1 MVVVSNTTPL
11 HYLILIEVVDVLES
25 LYGRVIIPPAVV
37 NELSHPAAPEQ
48 GRTWITRPPAWLE
61 VIAEPVAADTD
72 LARLDAGERE
82 AIALFQARS
91 ADLLLM
97 DDREGVRAA
106 RSRGV
111 EVSGTLGVLDRAA
124 EHRLVGLPG
133 VLHRLEHTTFRT
145 PAALIRLLFE
155 QDAERRSG
163 RR

>member
-11 HYLILIEVVDVLES
+11 HYLVLIEVVDVLHS
-25 LYGRVIIPPAVV
+25 LYGRVVIPPAVAS
-37 NELSHPAAPEQ
+37 ELSHPVAPEQ
-48 GRTWITRPPAWLE
+48 VRTWITRPPAWLE
-61 VIAEPVAADTD
+61 VVAEPVAADTD

-91 ADLLLM
+91 ANLLLM

-111 EVSGTLGVLDRAA
+111 EVIGTLGVLDRAA
-124 EHRLVGLPG
+124 EHRLVDLPS
-133 VLHRLEHTTFRT
+133 VLNRLEHTTFRT
-145 PAALIRLLFE
+145 PSAIIRLLLE
-155 QDAERRSG
+155 QDAERQRG